1 MDKTHMRMHLFFVNL
16 SAVAVLVFGAAATA
30 APDGNDILA
39 RAGQAKGLTSY
50 SVPVHF
56 AVRMHRPVSIRT
68 GVEGIVYYKAPAQS
82 GLQITKL
89 PGPLTGIFK
98 TSYAIDLAAQ
108 VWPSKYRVT
117 STSESEAAGASVYVL
132 QAVPRVSDPSTDHIQ
147 ITVAHDDFAP
157 LAAVWYY
164 KDGSTVQLTIQNG
177 HSSAYT
183 LPAAETITVTMPS
196 YALDA
201 TATYGTYQINGPIP
215 TSTSS

>member
-1 MDKTHMRMHLFFVNL
+1 MKMQIFFLNL
-16 SAVAVLVFGAAATA
+16 SALAVLLLATA
-30 APDGNDILA
+30 GTPAPDGNEILA

-50 SVPVHF
+50 TVPVHF
-56 AVRMHRPVSIRT
+56 AVHMHRPISIRT

-98 TSYAIDLAAQ
+98 TSYAIDFAAQ

-117 STSESEAAGASVYVL
+117 STAESQAAGTDVYVL
-132 QAVPRVSDPSTDHIQ
+132 QAVPRVSDPSTDHIE
-147 ITVAHDDFAP
+147 ITVARDDFAP
-157 LAAVWYY
+157 QSAVWYY

-177 HSSAYT
+177 HTSAYA
-183 LPAAETITVTMPS
+183 LPATETITVTMPS

-215 TSTSS
+215 TSPSS